1 MAKKNIS
8 TYVYD
13 GVKKNVRDNSYFT
26 DYTPTIPKMPK
37 DTLIFILSGM
47 KMGLKMSGTTA
58 RDFKVLAF
66 NMLTPDE
73 QNIVKSESAEFYQ
86 KTVDGKCVNKNR
98 EKADKNDAHLILQYL
113 K

>member
-1 MAKKNIS
+1 MAKKNIA
-8 TYVYD
+8 TYVYN

-26 DYTPTIPKMPK
+26 DYTPTISKMSK
-37 DTLIFILSGM
+37 DTLIYFLSGM
-47 KMGLKMSGTTA
+47 KMGLKMPASMA
-58 RDFKVLAF
+58 QDFKVLAF

-73 QNIVKSESAEFYQ
+73 QDIVKSESAEFYQ
-86 KTVDGKCVNKNR
+86 KTVDGKCVNKSR

>member
-1 MAKKNIS
+1 MAKKNTA
-8 TYVYD
+8 TYPYN

-47 KMGLKMSGTTA
+47 KMGLKMNRTTSH
-58 RDFKVLAF
+58 DFKVLAF
-66 NMLTPDE
+66 NMLTPE
-73 QNIVKSESAEFYQ
+73 QQDIVKSESAEFYQ
-86 KTVDGKCVNKNR
+86 TTVNGKCVNKNQS
-98 EKADKNDAHLILQYL
+98 KTDVNDAHLILQYL